1 MGCGVLAI
9 AVGLTGLVIT
19 QGAGSPSPGLEQVPV
34 VRAPAGPVS
43 ALPAPTAATRPV
55 ARPLSLIIP
64 AIGVRTRLVR
74 LGITAAGTLQVPSAT
89 AVAGWFTRSPRPGAT
104 GSSIIVGHVDSYRG
118 PGVFYR
124 LKLLRS
130 PERIYVRRADGT
142 LAVFRVT
149 SVDTY
154 LKSRFPAAAVYG
166 PAAGPQLRLITC
178 GGTFDSI
185 RRSYLSNVVVFAV
198 GIGRIGRSAPRR
210 PPGAHRTRRHRR
222 PTVPTRT
229 FRLRP
234 SLPAARVQHFDAA
247 TGRALG
253 RGRLSVEPNSGLRP
267 VPAGRRPKPAL
278 AGRIR
283 RSGGRSARRG
293 QGTAG
298 TRGPDAGLD
307 MLAG

>member
-1 MGCGVLAI
+1 MRALAAARPGAGGWPAAVAVGCGVLAI
-9 AVGLTGLVIT
+9 VVGLTGLVIT
-19 QGAGSPSPGLEQVPV
+19 QGAGNPPSGLEQVPV

-43 ALPAPTAATRPV
+43 ALPAPTAAARPV
-55 ARPLSLIIP
+55 ARPVSLIIP

-89 AVAGWFTRSPRPGAT
+89 AVAGWYTRSPRPGAT

-149 SVDTY
+149 SVHTY
-154 LKSRFPAAAVYG
+154 LKRRFPTAAVYG

-178 GGTFDSI
+178 GGSFDSV

-198 GIGRIGRSAPRR
+198 GIGRIARSAPRR
-210 PPGAHRTRRHRR
+210 PPGAHQTRRHRH

-229 FRLRP
+229 SPLTAGLLVSRP
-234 SLPAARVQHFDAA
+234 RASGTSL
-247 TGRALG
+247 
-253 RGRLSVEPNSGLRP
+253 
-267 VPAGRRPKPAL
+267 RRPDERQAVT
-278 AGRIR
+278 GF
-283 RSGGRSARRG
+283 RSGPPQDS
-293 QGTAG
+293 
-298 TRGPDAGLD
+298 GPSVNA
-307 MLAG
+307 